1 MCQREKME
9 CILASNTS
17 LGTMRI
23 HMSYAILFFLFLGSF
38 CMAQNGNGTSAIS
51 VQTSNTYTL
60 EQVGLIN
67 TEQSDTA
74 PMFYQGKLIFA
85 STGHSK
91 KDNTTSNLYQ
101 STLENNLGYY
111 ISAEAFGD
119 KLTSKDAESTTTF
132 SKDGNTIYFTR
143 RSGGRSSI
151 FKATKKN
158 GKWGRPKEIA
168 IGDKKYSKQHPAL
181 NADDTRLYF
190 ASDMPGTLGLT
201 DIWYVTISKNGKYS
215 DPVNAGKSVNTEG
228 VETYPFIS
236 ANGNLYFASDTHPG
250 LGGLDVFEASQERG
264 EIKNLGA
271 PINSEFDEFS
281 FVIQDDTQIGFFAS
295 NRDTGMGQDD
305 IYKFSKSDLC
315 LIATQGVILDK
326 QSNRA
331 IAGTQVELLDANNTI
346 IESTV
351 SDSSGNYSFTAT
363 QCNTSY
369 RIRAFQAEYRSNTIG
384 LTTKAVQDS
393 FGTPVFLEPNL
404 KTARLGD
411 DLAKVLRLNAISFGV
426 DRFNIQP
433 EAALELDKVIAFM
446 LANPSLKID
455 VRSHTD
461 SRSRDSYNQ
470 QLSNKRNASTIAYL
484 IEKGINKRRITG
496 KGYGESQPLN
506 RCSNGVKCSEEEHQI
521 NRRSEFIVVSK

>member
-1 MCQREKME
+1 MCHREKME

-74 PMFYQGKLIFA
+74 PMFSQGKLIFA

-101 STLENNLGYY
+101 SSLENNLGYY
-111 ISAEAFGD
+111 ISTEAFGD

-181 NADDTRLYF
+181 NANDTRLYF

-250 LGGLDVFEASQERG
+250 LGGLDVFEAWQEGCLLYTSPSPRDRG
-264 EIKNLGA
+264 
-271 PINSEFDEFS
+271 
-281 FVIQDDTQIGFFAS
+281 
-295 NRDTGMGQDD
+295 
-305 IYKFSKSDLC
+305 
-315 LIATQGVILDK
+315 
-326 QSNRA
+326 
-331 IAGTQVELLDANNTI
+331 
-346 IESTV
+346 
-351 SDSSGNYSFTAT
+351 
-363 QCNTSY
+363 
-369 RIRAFQAEYRSNTIG
+369 
-384 LTTKAVQDS
+384 
-393 FGTPVFLEPNL
+393 
-404 KTARLGD
+404 
-411 DLAKVLRLNAISFGV
+411 
-426 DRFNIQP
+426 
-433 EAALELDKVIAFM
+433 
-446 LANPSLKID
+446 
-455 VRSHTD
+455 
-461 SRSRDSYNQ
+461 
-470 QLSNKRNASTIAYL
+470 
-484 IEKGINKRRITG
+484 
-496 KGYGESQPLN
+496 
-506 RCSNGVKCSEEEHQI
+506 
-521 NRRSEFIVVSK
+521 